1 MRVKEGGTGD
11 KVEGMEGWR
20 KKIERRKESRRDS
33 SESSHARGIPIGSC
47 HRELI
52 GNCLGPLWLR

>member
-11 KVEGMEGWR
+11 KGWR
-20 KKIERRKESRRDS
+20 DGGKIERRKESRRDS